1 MESNAMEET
10 PATHLVSE
18 TESIS
23 TQQHPHVANN
33 GSPELHEIVE
43 EPSLDPYFEKLERFE
58 LFSTNQ
64 CYYLVGGNKANTVFR
79 VLKMDRTLIDR
90 PQMQPT
96 VHPPL
101 DPNGTSNTSDA
112 ETASADNSHLPK
124 PTLRPLSDFLSED
137 SQTYSQEEIR
147 DMLDMI
153 DDGNRMSN
161 GDRRP
166 GEDAGNS
173 GGLKPLVKA
182 YGIVGFVR
190 FLDCYY
196 LTLITRRAKV
206 GSIGGNNIYTI
217 KVRGWSIISCVIRS
231 FPVYLSIQIP
241 EYRNNSS
248 EAGREKPNPP

>member
-1 MESNAMEET
+1 MEET
-10 PATHLVSE
+10 SAMM
-18 TESIS
+18 S
-23 TQQHPHVANN
+23 TQHNPHDDDDAVNPN
-33 GSPELHEIVE
+33 DSPGLPEIME

-90 PQMQPT
+90 PPQTQPT

-101 DPNGTSNTSDA
+101 DPNGAATATSTSDT

-161 GDRRP
+161 GDHRRP
-166 GEDAGNS
+166 GDDAGNS

-217 KVRGWSIISCVIRS
+217 KVRC
-231 FPVYLSIQIP
+231 
-241 EYRNNSS
+241 
-248 EAGREKPNPP
+248 